1 MIINQIKCSL
11 AFKKA
16 CDKCYGNY
24 ETIALCGTNQA
35 QKIFLGDKNN
45 QVCRFCGRKKG
56 EVTFKKE
63 AHALSNLIG
72 NNRLFSYYECD
83 DCNENRFSKYESE
96 FSNYMNLLHCLF

>member
-24 ETIALCGTNQA
+24 ETIALYGTNQA

-45 QVCRFCGRKKG
+45 QVCRFCGRKK
-56 EVTFKKE
+56 ERLLSKKKSM
-63 AHALSNLIG
+63 LYPI
-72 NNRLFSYYECD
+72 
-83 DCNENRFSKYESE
+83 
-96 FSNYMNLLHCLF
+96 